1 MKASSISRYPEVIT
15 MEEQSDDEEEI
26 WIILKEALT
35 QACEQFVATRI
46 TEGEK
51 LKMIC

>member
-1 MKASSISRYPEVIT
+1 MEILKKISEQFEIDNDVKASSISRYPEVIT

-35 QACEQFVATRI
+35 QAC
-46 TEGEK
+46 
-51 LKMIC
+51 